1 MHVQCPNFNS
11 LTLVSLLAAIMSI
24 SYSTMAFGASVA
36 HGPVPDVQYNLDGYT
51 VANGVF
57 GVWNSLGTVLFAY
70 GGHNVVL
77 EIQARPLAFQTWMAT
92 SRPWHT
98 TSACLG
104 AVALSAPLSDS
115 LRRISCTCLNALA
128 SCGGRR
134 LLSPCRVRPISCL
147 VSVYL

>member
-1 MHVQCPNFNS
+1 MQCPNFNS

-36 HGPVPDVQYNLDGYT
+36 HGQVPDVQYNLDGYT

-77 EIQARPLAFQTWMAT
+77 EIQARPLAFPEPLWPF
-92 SRPWHT
+92 SCPD
-98 TSACLG
+98 
-104 AVALSAPLSDS
+104 ALAYHPRLLKCCRTVSVPVSDA
-115 LRRISCTCLNALA
+115 LRRILCTCLYALA
-128 SCGGRR
+128 SCSG
-134 LLSPCRVRPISCL
+134 SCL
-147 VSVYL
+147 

>member
-1 MHVQCPNFNS
+1 MQCPNFNS

-77 EIQARPLAFQTWMAT
+77 EIQARPLAFQAWMAA
-92 SRPWHT
+92 SLPWHT
-98 TSACLG
+98 RSACLG
-104 AVALSAPLSDS
+104 AVALPAPLSDT
-115 LRRISCTCLNALA
+115 LWRISCTCLNTLA
-128 SCGGRR
+128 SCGWSR
-134 LLSPCRVRPISCL
+134 LFSTCRVRPISCR
-147 VSVYL
+147 VSVHP